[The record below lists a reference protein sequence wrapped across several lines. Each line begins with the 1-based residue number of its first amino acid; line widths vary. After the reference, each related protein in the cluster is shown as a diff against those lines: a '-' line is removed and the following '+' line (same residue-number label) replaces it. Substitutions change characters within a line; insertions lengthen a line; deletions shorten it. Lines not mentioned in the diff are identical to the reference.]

1 MKTRPAQIIVA
12 DDDKTVRTVIVQALS
27 RQGYQVG
34 AATTIAGLWDI
45 TTSGR
50 GDVLITDV
58 GFPDGDALDLLP
70 RLQEKRPD
78 LTIIVM
84 SARANL
90 LTAIKTQQ
98 SGVFDYLPKPFELKQ
113 LIDVIARAVTA
124 EPPTVAQAK
133 PAVSL
138 PKQLPIALVGKS
150 PAMQMSFK
158 LLTRLSG
165 QTMPVLIK
173 ADIGSGKQTIA
184 KTLHEMG
191 PQSQESFESLNLSQL
206 EEVRQEDALFGLS
219 GLLTRRSAGM
229 VFINHIELLSA
240 QAQMQLARFVENGA
254 DSAIPL
260 TKQSIRIVAG
270 TAINLQA
277 LVEQG
282 LFREDLY
289 FELSAAV
296 LNVPPLRDRAE
307 DIPQIIQL
315 LCNRFSEELN
325 TEKVVEDEAVARL
338 QAYEWPGNIR
348 ELELIL
354 KRMFLTGQYSR
365 LTAAVVAEEIGRAAK
380 SKSSAAP
387 LVETN
392 LTDMFSQHIKRYFT
406 ATGDASPMPGLHS
419 RILAEIEKPLI
430 IETLYHTAGNQIKA
444 AHILGLNRNTL
455 RKKIKELSIPSSRDV
470 YRKRRQEG
478 P

>member
-124 EPPTVAQAK
+124 EPRAVTQTK
-133 PAVSL
+133 PSVSL

-165 QTMPVLIK
+165 QYMPVLIK
-173 ADIGSGKQTIA
+173 ADIGSSKQTIA

-191 PQSQESFESLNLSQL
+191 QHSQESFESLNLSQL
-206 EEVRQEDALFGLS
+206 EEGRQEDALFGLS

-229 VFINHIELLSA
+229 VLINHIELLSA

-270 TAINLQA
+270 TAVNLQA

-296 LNVPPLRDRAE
+296 LTVPPLRDRAE
-307 DIPQIIQL
+307 DIPQIVQL

-325 TEKVVEDEAVARL
+325 SDKIIEDEAVARL

-354 KRMFLTGQYSR
+354 KRLFLTEQYGR
-365 LTAAVVAEEIGRAAK
+365 LTAAAVAAAK
-380 SKSSAAP
+380 RSS
-387 LVETN
+387 
-392 LTDMFSQHIKRYFT
+392 
-406 ATGDASPMPGLHS
+406 
-419 RILAEIEKPLI
+419 
-430 IETLYHTAGNQIKA
+430 
-444 AHILGLNRNTL
+444 
-455 RKKIKELSIPSSRDV
+455 
-470 YRKRRQEG
+470 
-478 P
+478 